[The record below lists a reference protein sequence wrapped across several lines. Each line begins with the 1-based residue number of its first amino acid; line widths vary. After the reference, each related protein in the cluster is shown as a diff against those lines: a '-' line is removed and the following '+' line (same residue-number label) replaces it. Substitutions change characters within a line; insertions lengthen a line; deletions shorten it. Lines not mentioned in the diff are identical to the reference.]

1 MSTRNLILLAALGV
15 GIWYLMK
22 RYNVSLAGTETG
34 LGAAGIPRR
43 GRPKTEEERRMTHLR
58 RFGTTELPPRG
69 TGLRRRGLL

>member
-1 MSTRNLILLAALGV
+1 MSTRNLILLAILGV
-15 GIWYLMK
+15 GIWYLMR
-22 RYNVSLAGTETG
+22 RYNIKLAGIETG

-43 GRPKTEEERRMTHLR
+43 GRPKTEEERRATHLR